1 MQEELT
7 IFEGMCDFK
16 PKVRS
21 QIFASFLRNV
31 FYRLSLKLLI
41 SLALPFFLCFS
52 SLAMQLFPFYP
63 PRPQQKTSP
72 ASANTVS
79 GFEMTKHIKVKFELQ
94 RPDS

>member
-1 MQEELT
+1 
-7 IFEGMCDFK
+7 MCDFN

-21 QIFASFLRNV
+21 QILAPFSRNV

-41 SLALPFFLCFS
+41 SLALPFFFI
-52 SLAMQLFPFYP
+52 LFVPCYAALPFLP
-63 PRPQQKTSP
+63 SQTPAKNTST

-79 GFEMTKHIKVKFELQ
+79 GVEMTKHIKVKFELQ